1 MRRSST
7 LRTTCFAILCAA
19 ALGPAVPAGADAT
32 AQGTVCL
39 DENGNGVCD
48 AGERG
53 LPKVGVSNGRDVVVT
68 DEKGQYALAVDDDDI
83 VFVIKPRNY
92 MTPVSDRNLPRFH
105 SIHKPKGS
113 PEGLKHPGVAPTGPL
128 PKSIDFALRPQV
140 EADQFDIVV
149 FGDTQPSRAENIDH
163 LAHDVLAEVI
173 GTSAAFGVTL
183 GDIVSNH
190 LNLFEP
196 YTAVMSTVGI
206 PWYNVMG
213 NHDENYDVS
222 TDELADETGER
233 VFGPATYSFNW
244 GPVHFIV
251 LDDVAY
257 EGQEK
262 EQKYHSEL
270 GRHLTFVENDLKLVP
285 RDQLVVLM
293 MHIPIIETRDRN
305 RLFDLLQ
312 DRPHTFSLSA
322 HWHRQK
328 HVFLGAA
335 DGWKGDRPHHHL
347 VHGAV
352 CGSWWLGAPD
362 EFGLP
367 HATMSDGTPNGYSII
382 TFSGT
387 DYRVRYKAARRPA
400 DEQMSICAPSVVKQ
414 ADAAE
419 TEILVNVYAGSE
431 RSKVEARVG
440 NCPWTPLE
448 RVERV
453 DPYFAAVKAS
463 EKRKSPPNGR
473 PLPAPAKCQ
482 HLWMTKLP
490 SGLAP
495 GTYVIEVRT
504 TDVFGQTYTARRVL
518 RVE

>member
-1 MRRSST
+1 MRTPTARRI
-7 LRTTCFAILCAA
+7 LYCAILSAV
-19 ALGPAVPAGADAT
+19 ALGPAVPAGADLT

-48 AGERG
+48 AGEPG
-53 LPKVGVSNGRDVVVT
+53 LPNVGVSNGRNVVVT
-68 DEKGQYALAVDDDDI
+68 DEKGRYALPVGDDD
-83 VFVIKPRNY
+83 VLFVIKPRNY
-92 MTPVSDRNLPRFH
+92 MTPMSDRNLPRFH
-105 SIHKPKGS
+105 YVHKPKGS
-113 PEGLKHPGVAPTGPL
+113 PEGLKYAGVAPTGPL
-128 PKSIDFALRPQV
+128 PKSVDFALRPQLEPDV
-140 EADQFDIVV
+140 FDVVV
-149 FGDTQPSRAENIDH
+149 FGDTQPSNEEHINH

-183 GDIVSNH
+183 GDVVSDR

-196 YTAVMSTVGI
+196 YTAVMSAVGV

-213 NHDENYDVS
+213 NHDENYDVPN
-222 TDELADETGER
+222 DELAGETWKR

-251 LDDVAY
+251 LDNVHY
-257 EGQEK
+257 NGQDAER
-262 EQKYHSEL
+262 KYHSEL
-270 GRHLTFVENDLKLVP
+270 GRHLTFVANDLKRVP

-293 MHIPIIETRDRN
+293 MHIPITETRDRV
-305 RLFDLLQ
+305 RLFDLLK

-322 HWHRQK
+322 HRHTQM
-328 HVFLGAA
+328 HMFLGAQE
-335 DGWKGDRPHHHL
+335 GWRGPRPHHHL
-347 VHGAV
+347 VHVTA

-367 HATMSDGTPNGYSII
+367 HATMSDGAPNGYSII

-387 DYRVRYKAARRPA
+387 DYRIRYKAARRPA
-400 DEQMSICAPSVVKQ
+400 DDQMSIWAPSVVKQ

-419 TEILVNVYAGSE
+419 TEVLVNVYAGSE

-440 NCPWTPLE
+440 ARPWTTLE

-453 DPYFAAVKAS
+453 DPYYAAVKAS
-463 EKRKSPPNGR
+463 EKSKNPPNGR
-473 PLPAPAKCQ
+473 PLPAASKCR

-490 SGLAP
+490 AGLVA
-495 GTYVIEVRT
+495 GTHVIEVRT
-504 TDVFGQTYTARRVL
+504 TDMFGQTYTARRVL